1 MLKLTGRYRQLPV
14 KLSTRGITVIGPLN
28 GFGSIAAPR
37 TADAQVGP
45 RALPILLFLAQERA

>member
-1 MLKLTGRYRQLPV
+1 MLKLTGHYRQAARHE
-14 KLSTRGITVIGPLN
+14 LSTRGITVIGPLD

-45 RALPILLFLAQERA
+45 WALRNLLFIA